1 MPVTRLPVLAL
12 LACLLTA
19 SVWAAGDWA
28 QLKSGMTGAEAAK
41 LLGEPLIRTAG
52 RGFQVWIYDGRG
64 EAVFAGGPLKAWTV
78 AKPTAESLSR
88 PAALDVL
95 IRPARPLRLP
105 RPQSVPPA
113 DYYREVSATRFRY
126 L

>member
-1 MPVTRLPVLAL
+1 MPNPRRPVLAL

-19 SVWAAGDWA
+19 SLSAAGDWA
-28 QLKSGMTGAEAAK
+28 QLKGGMTGAEAVK

-64 EAVFAGGPLKAWTV
+64 EVVFAGGPLKAWTA

-88 PAALDVL
+88 PVALDVL
-95 IRPARPLRLP
+95 IRAARPTRLP
-105 RPQSVPPA
+105 RP
-113 DYYREVSATRFRY
+113 
-126 L
+126 